1 MLLKI
6 LFLYPQTNEGV
17 DFRLFVRIDVFMFA
31 KFSNKLWRGIDE
43 ILNVS
48 YKDMKFLDLSDLFKF
63 VLFIYLFKIRGYIY
77 IIFF

>member
-6 LFLYPQTNEGV
+6 LFLYPQINEGV